1 MTTGNGLL
9 VVIATYNEIDCL
21 PRLVER
27 IGQRLPAAD
36 VLVIDDNSPDGTG
49 DWCDQAVTENPRLSV
64 IHRSGKLGLGSATV
78 TGFARGLTGKYELIA
93 TMDADLSHDPA
104 ALASMVD
111 LMQRQPG
118 CDVMIGSRYIAGGST
133 EGWPWTRVMASRT
146 VNAYARWMLGLAT
159 RDNSGAF
166 RIYRSLALRTLMQQ
180 PLKSPDYAYLEEI
193 LWRLKLQGA
202 NLREFPIT
210 FRNRE
215 LGTSKTNPLLGVK
228 VFWQITRM
236 AIGWW

>member
-9 VVIATYNEIDCL
+9 VVIATFNEIDCL

-27 IGQRLPAAD
+27 ISQCLPGAD
-36 VLVIDDNSPDGTG
+36 VLIIDDNSPDGTG
-49 DWCDQAVTENPRLSV
+49 DWCDQAASGNPRLSV

-78 TGFARGLTGKYELIA
+78 AGFDQGLTRDYELIG

-104 ALASMVD
+104 ALASMVE
-111 LMQRQPG
+111 LMQRQPD
-118 CDVMIGSRYIAGGST
+118 CDVMIGSRYVAGGGT
-133 EGWPWTRVMASRT
+133 TGWPWARVMASRT
-146 VNAYARWMLGLAT
+146 VNAYARLTLGLTT

-166 RIYRSLALRTLMQQ
+166 RVYRSRALRTLIQQ

-193 LWRLKLQGA
+193 LWRLKQQGA
-202 NLREFPIT
+202 EMQEFPIT